1 MLMALRKDFIRITLN
16 SYKSNL
22 FPFLCGHTATMCV
35 VVMVYVNKCEKQWKW
50 GRSKTENNNS
60 TTNSEH
66 LRIKKEGKALTVGRG
81 GTKP

>member
-1 MLMALRKDFIRITLN
+1 
-16 SYKSNL
+16 
-22 FPFLCGHTATMCV
+22 MCV